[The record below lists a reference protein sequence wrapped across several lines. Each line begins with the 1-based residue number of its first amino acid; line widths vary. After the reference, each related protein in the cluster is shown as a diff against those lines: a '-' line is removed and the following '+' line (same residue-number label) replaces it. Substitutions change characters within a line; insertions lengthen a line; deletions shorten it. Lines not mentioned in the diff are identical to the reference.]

1 MVSFIN
7 PKSVTYMTFCSKCG
21 QQLPEN
27 ANFCPQCGFRTK
39 RGEEVGL
46 YTPAQEVRE
55 ALVKV
60 GDEMEKA
67 FVTAAK
73 EIRKA
78 FATPKESREE
88 DRTEES

>member
-7 PKSVTYMTFCSKCG
+7 LESAIYMTYCSKCG
-21 QQLPEN
+21 QQLPEE

-39 RGEEVGL
+39 RGEDAGL

-55 ALVKV
+55 ALIKA

-78 FATPKESREE
+78 FAAAKESPKE
-88 DRTEES
+88 DRAEES